1 RGCSKTAHRTYL
13 LNGYGP
19 TEATTFSTTYEIK
32 RADEGS
38 IPIGRPVGNS
48 RAYVL
53 DARQQPVPVGVT
65 GELYIGGQGV
75 ALGYLN
81 RADLTAEKFLA
92 DPFSNAGLMYRTGDL
107 VAWRVDGTLQYQGR
121 NDQQVKIRGFRIEL
135 GEIETLLGEH
145 PQVKDV
151 VVLAR
156 EDEPGNKR
164 LVAYFTER
172 DAVAIEAL
180 RDHLQAQLPDYM
192 VPAAYVRLD
201 NLPLTNNGKVD
212 RKALPLPDQDALLS
226 RGYEAP
232 QGEVE
237 TLLAQIWAD
246 LLKVE

>member
-1 RGCSKTAHRTYL
+1 TH
-13 LNGYGP
+13 
-19 TEATTFSTTYEIK
+19 EIT

-92 DPFSNAGLMYRTGDL
+92 DPFNVNSLMYRTGDL
-107 VAWRVDGTLQYQGR
+107 VAWRADGTLQYQGR

-135 GEIETLLGEH
+135 GEIETRLSEH
-145 PQVKDV
+145 PQVKDA

-156 EDEPGNKR
+156 EDEPGHKR

-172 DAVAIEAL
+172 ENLDITAL
-180 RDHLQAQLPDYM
+180 RDYLLAQLPDYM

-201 NLPLTNNGKVD
+201 SLPLTNNGKVD
-212 RKALPLPDQDALLS
+212 RKALPAPDQEALLS
-226 RGYEAP
+226 RG
-232 QGEVE
+232 
-237 TLLAQIWAD
+237 
-246 LLKVE
+246 

>member
-1 RGCSKTAHRTYL
+1 VA
-13 LNGYGP
+13 
-19 TEATTFSTTYEIK
+19 
-32 RADEGS
+32 
-38 IPIGRPVGNS
+38 
-48 RAYVL
+48 
-53 DARQQPVPVGVT
+53 

-81 RADLTAEKFLA
+81 RADLTAHAFLV
-92 DPFSNAGLMYRTGDL
+92 DPFNDGGLMYRTGDL
-107 VAWRVDGTLQYQGR
+107 VAWRADGTLQYLGR

-135 GEIETLLGEH
+135 GEIEARLGEH

-156 EDEPGNKR
+156 QDEPGHKR

-172 DAVAIEAL
+172 ENVSIETL
-180 RDHLQAQLPDYM
+180 RDYLHDQLPDYM

-201 NLPLTNNGKVD
+201 SLPLTNNGKVD
-212 RKALPLPDQDALLS
+212 RKALPVPDQDALLS

-232 QGEVE
+232 QGEIE

-246 LLKVE
+246 VLKVEQVGRHDNFFELGGHSLLAVSLIERMRQA